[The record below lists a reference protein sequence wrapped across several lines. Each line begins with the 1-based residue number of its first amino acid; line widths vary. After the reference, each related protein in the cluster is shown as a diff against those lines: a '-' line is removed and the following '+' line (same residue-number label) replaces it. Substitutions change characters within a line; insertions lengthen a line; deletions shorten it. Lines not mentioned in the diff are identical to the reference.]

1 MPSYNIQQT
10 TTFNLVVTNSSDLS
24 DQTITSNSITITPT
38 NTSSISAILNTKYGS
53 NNTLNVYSNV
63 TGTTPSSYKFN
74 VQLEQDEKQYSGTL
88 NNVTT
93 T

>member
-1 MPSYNIQQT
+1 MYS
-10 TTFNLVVTNSSDLS
+10 L
-24 DQTITSNSITITPT
+24 TSNSITISPT
-38 NTSSISAILNTKYGS
+38 NTSSISASLNTTYG
-53 NNTLNVYSNV
+53 NNNILDVYSNV